1 MEIDRLKAF
10 VHRILLECEKEGLK
24 FWEVERLPQALKFAI
39 EDSVT
44 EQAQKISFSIQ
55 IPTASESSGSDDCN
69 H

>member
-1 MEIDRLKAF
+1 M
-10 VHRILLECEKEGLK
+10 K